1 MAVAG
6 DTASLL
12 GGGKFDN
19 GAVTATFVHLYNA
32 EIGYRPLLSGVSR
45 VIGIIGSQAD
55 KDNNISS
62 SNRTQV
68 ELMKVKFLRDEYY
81 AMSMFALT
89 DIIRIKRKGSTW
101 KKL

>member
-1 MAVAG
+1 MALVGGA
-6 DTASLL
+6 TSELT
-12 GGGKFDN
+12 GGKFGN
-19 GAVTATFVHLYNA
+19 GAVTAAFVHLFNA

-62 SNRTQV
+62 PNRTQV

-89 DIIRIKRKGSTW
+89 GIMRIKRKDSTW